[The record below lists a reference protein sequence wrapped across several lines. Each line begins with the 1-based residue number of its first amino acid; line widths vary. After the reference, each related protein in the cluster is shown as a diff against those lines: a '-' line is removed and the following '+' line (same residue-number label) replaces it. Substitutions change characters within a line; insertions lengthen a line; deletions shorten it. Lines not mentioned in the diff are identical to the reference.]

1 MDVLNSKL
9 DGGMKEMNKTVES
22 LQDGLNE
29 LGEFQSQMSGFIS
42 QIKKLEMHLEL
53 KCQET
58 RHNGEKLIRDFS
70 QEHDEQ
76 ITKMRENF
84 ISQLK
89 ILKKDQERL
98 SQESNETKSF
108 EMMDKFFKL
117 TQEKIR
123 GVEERLSECEFKIKY
138 PQNISGLQTP
148 SRITPN
154 VFPDVEQV

>member
-84 ISQLK
+84 IS
-89 ILKKDQERL
+89 
-98 SQESNETKSF
+98 
-108 EMMDKFFKL
+108 
-117 TQEKIR
+117 
-123 GVEERLSECEFKIKY
+123 
-138 PQNISGLQTP
+138 
-148 SRITPN
+148 
-154 VFPDVEQV
+154 